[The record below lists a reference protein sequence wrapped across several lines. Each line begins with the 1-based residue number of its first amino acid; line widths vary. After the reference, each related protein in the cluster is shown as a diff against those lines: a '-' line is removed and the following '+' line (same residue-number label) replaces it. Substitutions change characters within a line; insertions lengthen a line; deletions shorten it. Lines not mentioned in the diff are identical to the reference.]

1 MRIDCKHIVIF
12 FYTAFVFS
20 LAVSCGK
27 SGPAG
32 EGVPIEFGVSNVD
45 VSVKSVL
52 DQETINEGRVYVY
65 ADKGGT
71 SLYSGAPITLE
82 TGTGKWLPENIEMW
96 ENGVSYTFYGYASSY
111 SYSGS
116 SFLTVSDE
124 GRVIDVSQPDSYSP
138 DDMADY
144 LLSYIFNVSDGAV
157 RPVVNLSL
165 EHAMSLVEIK
175 VVRSPSIIDASLN
188 SLTIE
193 GFYRSAKMQC
203 QQAVYG
209 SGDTNE
215 WTVTLSGDPNTGYY
229 VSKADIPSSEDETND
244 GIMMR
249 FMAIPQQLTSGVTL
263 TVEYSVNEKSTA
275 DDEDNYQVH
284 TEKFQLYNFSPSE
297 WKSGHRVVY
306 VLTVD
311 TGIHLYGM
319 IAPWKN
325 VDNIEGT
332 VLPEI

>member
-52 DQETINEGRVYVY
+52 DQETVNEGSVYVY
-65 ADKGGT
+65 ADEGGA
-71 SLYSGAPITLE
+71 SLYSGEAITLE
-82 TGTGKWLPENIEMW
+82 TGTGKWLPEKIETW
-96 ENGVSYTFYGYASSY
+96 ENGVGYTFYGYTS

-116 SFLTVSDE
+116 SVLTVSDE
-124 GRVIDVSQPDSYSP
+124 GRVIEVSQPASYSP

-175 VVRSPSIIDASLN
+175 VVRSPSIFDARLN
-188 SLTIE
+188 SLAIK

-215 WTVTLSGDPNTGYY
+215 WTVTLSGDPDTGY
-229 VSKADIPSSEDETND
+229 SIPNGADIPSSEDETND

-284 TEKFQLYNFSPSE
+284 TEEFRLYNFSPSE
-297 WKSGHRVVY
+297 WRSGHRVVY